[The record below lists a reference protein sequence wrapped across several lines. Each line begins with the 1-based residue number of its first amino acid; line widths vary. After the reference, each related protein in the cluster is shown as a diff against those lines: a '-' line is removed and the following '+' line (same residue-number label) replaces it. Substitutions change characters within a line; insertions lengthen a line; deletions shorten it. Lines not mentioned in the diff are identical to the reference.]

1 MLSPI
6 GGFPNTVV
14 VGDCRQSS
22 GRPSATLLF
31 EMSRPSSPARIELF
45 LARAVSSLFSLGYP
59 HARPPSLY
67 TPPQTTMPAVPQT
80 TVSPLPSCA
89 RLDHCQP
96 PSHARRARAC
106 VAAAPPPPAARWRPP
121 FAFLRAVFFVIS
133 PSRGWWVCALLCA
146 AQSPVEQFKT
156 ACSNPM
162 ETVNGLGQSIEASIK
177 GTKLEGAANTVSEKA
192 NAPAGLIVLSLGAL
206 LCLLLLLAM
215 PTLRCRHARHEV
227 TATHFLNLY
236 LFTFYKSYVLVLQK
250 PTAPSYSAFAPEAC
264 GSANAEQ
271 RCVSLAH
278 AQCAGQ
284 RRDPPRRG

>member
-1 MLSPI
+1 M
-6 GGFPNTVV
+6 V
-14 VGDCRQSS
+14 
-22 GRPSATLLF
+22 
-31 EMSRPSSPARIELF
+31 
-45 LARAVSSLFSLGYP
+45 
-59 HARPPSLY
+59 
-67 TPPQTTMPAVPQT
+67 
-80 TVSPLPSCA
+80 
-89 RLDHCQP
+89 
-96 PSHARRARAC
+96 
-106 VAAAPPPPAARWRPP
+106 
-121 FAFLRAVFFVIS
+121 
-133 PSRGWWVCALLCA
+133 VCALLCA

-215 PTLRCRHARHEV
+215 PTLRCAHARHVV